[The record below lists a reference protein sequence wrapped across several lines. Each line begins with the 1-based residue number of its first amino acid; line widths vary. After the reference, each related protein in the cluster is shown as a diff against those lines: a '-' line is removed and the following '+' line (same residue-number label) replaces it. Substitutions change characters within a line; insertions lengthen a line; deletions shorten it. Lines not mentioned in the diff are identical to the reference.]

1 MCKIRSQLMFAPFPN
16 CNLAHRE
23 SAFLSPLL
31 AWCAGQYGL
40 PAGSENPCW
49 FQTTC
54 WTSDLQITTMQ
65 LHAYNRYNNQTNI
78 TVEVLRKTIH
88 ISIDKVLWS
97 SRTDSWCLKTTFE
110 NKFSVYPALCSHF
123 ELKHFLCHKNFA
135 NWNQLT
141 TGRYLEVGK
150 LDQNQRRVKMS
161 N

>member
-16 CNLAHRE
+16 YNLAHRE
-23 SAFLSPLL
+23 SAFLIPLT
-31 AWCAGQYGL
+31 WCAGRL
-40 PAGSENPCW
+40 W
-49 FQTTC
+49 KFQTTC
-54 WTSDLQITTMQ
+54 WTSDLQINMYNSGQPMQ
-65 LHAYNRYNNQTNI
+65 CIYYKQTNI

-110 NKFSVYPALCSHF
+110 NKFSVYPALCRHF

-150 LDQNQRRVKMS
+150 LDQHQRRVKTHLIFVT
-161 N
+161 